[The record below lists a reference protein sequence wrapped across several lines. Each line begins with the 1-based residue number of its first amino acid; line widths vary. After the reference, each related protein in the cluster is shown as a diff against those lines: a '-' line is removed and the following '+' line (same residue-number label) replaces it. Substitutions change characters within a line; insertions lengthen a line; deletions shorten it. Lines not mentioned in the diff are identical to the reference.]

1 MTHDAEILRLFPLG
15 LVLFP
20 GLPLPLHIFEDRYK
34 QMIGECIDTGES
46 FGLIYTDGTQMRTI
60 GCTAKVEDIIKRYD
74 DGKLDLIARGDRR
87 FRLLGIEEDTPY
99 HVGRVQYLDETPEP
113 GTPQLDR
120 IVAQTLS
127 QLKRLAQITGSEI
140 DFETLREMDPMRIS
154 YLVAGLDAFSP
165 DEKQFFLEISST
177 SQRLL
182 ACVQSLANVVQTYDI
197 GREARELLPEGR
209 LLHRLN

>member
-34 QMIGECIDTGES
+34 QMIGECIDTGEP
-46 FGLIYTDGTQMRTI
+46 FGLIYIDGTQMRTI
-60 GCTAKVEDIIKRYD
+60 GCTAKVEDIIKQYD